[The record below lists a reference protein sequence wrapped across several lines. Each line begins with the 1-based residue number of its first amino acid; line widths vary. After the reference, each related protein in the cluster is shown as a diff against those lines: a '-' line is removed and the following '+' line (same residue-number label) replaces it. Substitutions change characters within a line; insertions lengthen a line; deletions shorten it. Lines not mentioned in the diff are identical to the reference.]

1 MKRHVPATLRNH
13 WTAKAL
19 ISALLILFS
28 ASLFSASLAAQG
40 VPGAQGDIV
49 RELMPDDAPLHAPR
63 LTPAEKS
70 QAVKRLEAAQRQA
83 TGERAQQIAFLLAAL
98 GSNYSK
104 NRDYLVRALHRCYH
118 ATAKSNCDE
127 ETGGFLVALYK
138 SGHDELL
145 PPLLAAWV
153 TDHAALLE
161 LLGDFY
167 SDVLTEEPAKFLRSL
182 EPFPIAT
189 QNSICGLAGAGDG
202 GGIAQETL
210 QKARKRLKAVG
221 SEVALRCL
229 RQVEKANVHRSA
241 D

>member
-1 MKRHVPATLRNH
+1 MKRHVPATLHNH

-49 RELMPDDAPLHAPR
+49 RELMPNDAPPQALR
-63 LTPAEKS
+63 LTPAEKG
-70 QAVKRLEAAQRQA
+70 QAVKRLEAAQKQA
-83 TGERAQQIAFLLAAL
+83 TGKRAQEIAFLLATL

-104 NRDYLVRALHRCYH
+104 NRDYLVRALHGCYH

-127 ETGGFLVALYK
+127 ETSEFLEALYK

-145 PPLLAAWV
+145 PALLAAWV
-153 TDHAALLE
+153 TDQAALLE
-161 LLGDFY
+161 LLGGFY
-167 SDVLTEEPAKFLRSL
+167 SNVLTEKPAQFLDSIQS
-182 EPFPIAT
+182 FPMAT
-189 QNSICGLAGAGDG
+189 QKSICALAGSTDG
-202 GGIAQETL
+202 SGMAPETL
-210 QKARKRLKAVG
+210 QQARKQLKAIG
-221 SEVALRCL
+221 SAVALRCL
-229 RQVEKANVHRSA
+229 RQVEKANVHRPA